1 MCGHFISILAV
12 PFYYLN
18 SFRVYKYNHK
28 CISYSG
34 PVICFDHIRIL
45 VTCKLVIENIL
56 VDFWRD
62 SLHLITANDNN
73 FVVLYAVHIT
83 EYFRAFLITLGN
95 FYINHGTQLQIAK
108 V

>member
-12 PFYYLN
+12 PFYYLY

-28 CISYSG
+28 W
-34 PVICFDHIRIL
+34 PVICFDHIGIL
-45 VTCKLVIENIL
+45 LTCKLVIENIL

-83 EYFRAFLITLGN
+83 EYFRAF
-95 FYINHGTQLQIAK
+95 
-108 V
+108 